1 MISGGDRMY
10 KILIVDDEEILL
22 QMLKYQFEGA
32 NYEVL
37 TAINSDEALKR
48 LRKMPDIILL
58 DINMPEINGLQ
69 LCTMIREYISV
80 PIIFLT
86 ARADEGDKVK
96 GLLVGGDDYITKPF
110 NMEELF
116 ARVAAHLRREE
127 RCQNRTQILFEK
139 KGLVFDYENRKA
151 YINHNQVEFS
161 NKEFEILHLL
171 STNSGQVFDRDRIY
185 EIIWGI
191 DGCGD
196 SNVVKEHIRKIRTK
210 LLEYTDEVY
219 IETVWGV
226 GYRWKK

>member
-1 MISGGDRMY
+1 M
-10 KILIVDDEEILL
+10 
-22 QMLKYQFEGA
+22 
-32 NYEVL
+32 NY
-37 TAINSDEALKR
+37 IYCSD
-48 LRKMPDIILL
+48 
-58 DINMPEINGLQ
+58 
-69 LCTMIREYISV
+69 Y
-80 PIIFLT
+80 FLT
-86 ARADEGDKVK
+86 ARVDEGDKVRI
-96 GLLVGGDDYITKPF
+96 VGRWDDYITKPF

-139 KGLVFDYENRKA
+139 KGLVIDYENRKA

-226 GYRWKK
+226 GYRWKNKEKTI

>member
-110 NMEELF
+110 NMEELL

-139 KGLVFDYENRKA
+139 KGL
-151 YINHNQVEFS
+151 
-161 NKEFEILHLL
+161 
-171 STNSGQVFDRDRIY
+171 
-185 EIIWGI
+185 
-191 DGCGD
+191 
-196 SNVVKEHIRKIRTK
+196 
-210 LLEYTDEVY
+210 
-219 IETVWGV
+219 
-226 GYRWKK
+226 